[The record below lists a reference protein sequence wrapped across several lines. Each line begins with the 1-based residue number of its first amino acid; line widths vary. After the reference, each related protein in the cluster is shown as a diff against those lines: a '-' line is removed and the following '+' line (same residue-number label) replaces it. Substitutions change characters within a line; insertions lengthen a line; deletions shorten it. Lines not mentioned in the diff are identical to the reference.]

1 MWNFE
6 ILKVWIK
13 DYVRIIY
20 YIFKLI
26 FDLIIINYLYLIIIY
41 YYNLTNEFY
50 FRYWFEIWFLYKLII
65 DIDYWFENR
74 KVSIWIIKQ

>member
-41 YYNLTNEFY
+41 YYNLINELY

-65 DIDYWFENR
+65 DIDYWYENR

>member
-6 ILKVWIK
+6 MLKVWIK

-26 FDLIIINYLYLIIIY
+26 FDLIIIKYLYLIIIY

-65 DIDYWFENR
+65 DIDYWYENR

>member
-6 ILKVWIK
+6 MLKVWIK

-26 FDLIIINYLYLIIIY
+26 FDLIIIKYLYLIIIY

>member
-26 FDLIIINYLYLIIIY
+26 FDLIIIKYLYLIIIY

-65 DIDYWFENR
+65 DIDYWYENR

>member
-13 DYVRIIY
+13 NYVRIIY

-26 FDLIIINYLYLIIIY
+26 FDLIIIKYLYLIIIY
-41 YYNLTNEFY
+41 YYNLINELY
-50 FRYWFEIWFLYKLII
+50 FKYWFEIWFLYKLII
-65 DIDYWFENR
+65 DIDYWYENK
-74 KVSIWIIKQ
+74 KVSVWIIKQ

>member
-6 ILKVWIK
+6 MLKIWIK

-26 FDLIIINYLYLIIIY
+26 FDLIIIKYLYLIIIY
-41 YYNLTNEFY
+41 YYNLINEFY

-65 DIDYWFENR
+65 DIDYWYENR

>member
-41 YYNLTNEFY
+41 YYNLINEFY

-65 DIDYWFENR
+65 DIDYWYENR